1 MAGVGF
7 GTILDMSIGRND
19 PCPCGSGKK
28 FKQCCLG
35 QGDPEV
41 QARNR
46 KYLTLTGVV
55 IAVALVCG
63 FLVSTDVAILVA
75 GIGLAVVAVA
85 LWLTA
90 PPPKSSGG
98 GDPGA
103 INFGR

>member
-1 MAGVGF
+1 
-7 GTILDMSIGRND
+7 MSTGRND

-28 FKQCCLG
+28 HKHCCLAK
-35 QGDPEV
+35 GDPAV

-46 KYLTLTGVV
+46 KFTIVAVV
-55 IAVALVCG
+55 VVAVAMACG
-63 FLVSTDVAILVA
+63 MIVSTDVGILV
-75 GIGLAVVAVA
+75 GGVGLAVVEAA
-85 LWLTA
+85 FWITA